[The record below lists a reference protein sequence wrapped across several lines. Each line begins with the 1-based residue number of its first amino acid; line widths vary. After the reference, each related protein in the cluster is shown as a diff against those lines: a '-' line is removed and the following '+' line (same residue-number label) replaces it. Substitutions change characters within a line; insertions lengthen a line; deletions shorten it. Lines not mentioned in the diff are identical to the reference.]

1 MLNPKRLTKSFHYS
15 IKGLSKT
22 FRDEPNLK
30 IQSIIAIIV
39 ITLGCFLNIE
49 KWEWI
54 MIIFAIGLVIIAELV
69 NSAVERITDVLKPRI
84 NGYVK
89 EIKDIMAA
97 AVFVSAL
104 IAVIVGLIIF
114 VPYIFPTV
122 N

>member
-1 MLNPKRLTKSFHYS
+1 MLNPKRLVKSFHYS

-22 FRDEPNLK
+22 FRDEPNLR
-30 IQSIIAIIV
+30 IQSIIAIMV
-39 ITLGCFLNIE
+39 IIAGCLLRLRT
-49 KWEWI
+49 WEWT
-54 MIIFAIGLVIIAELV
+54 MIIFAIGLVIITELV

-104 IAVIVGLIIF
+104 IAVAVGLIVF
-114 VPYIFPTV
+114 LPYLL
-122 N
+122 